1 MRSRLPFLLLAVLF
15 FSVCSWSSCYSQRNG
30 IVVNP
35 PVTGACVY
43 DQNWNDS
50 YFFDL
55 YESVCSSVYNT
66 GNGYYYTSLAKNI
79 ISNATS
85 DGCSYRWIRPK
96 VSSCSYNVVCTTLC
110 EADSVSYYQ
119 ACLDS
124 GGTWRNCEC
133 VSAPPAPDTTWH
145 CQNSGGE
152 ESGGIGGS
160 PRVSLLFRCVDGSCT
175 QTARL
180 SGWCQDWGFC
190 PEGVTDC
197 DVPCSGSSCPPCG
210 RSGGSF
216 TTSSRCY
223 YQCADGKQLSC
234 TPTSTQYV
242 AGAIYAGSCPDSPP
256 DNCRPRSSSSAA
268 SSGSSSP
275 SSSPS
280 SGGSSSP
287 FVPPP
292 TSATS
297 SPSGDEDWEYDYS
310 LVLQAIHDTLHA
322 ANVQRDFLIQI
333 NNSAKIDLDNISE
346 YSTYNYNELHRINTA
361 TNSMNSTLSDL
372 SQNGFS
378 LVSETSQDISV
389 ARDLLDEINR
399 YLRSDS
405 LLSPRPSD
413 TTYNPLLR
421 DIKDA
426 LDSASF
432 RPSVDTSIFARDSV
446 FAKWW
451 ANYYSDSASSRG
463 LVGKALNAITQN
475 LSVADSSKK
484 SDCGGF
490 YSCMRVYKNMDYCS
504 NAWGVGSSDCV
515 ESGTPFDGM
524 WNVEAGILETVW
536 NGIFGDDTTTLSTLP
551 PDTNYTPS
559 PAADSAKRS
568 LLETVSAL
576 FSSDSTTAILN
587 KVQAMKDSAEKR
599 ANDTT
604 KIQPDSLWL
613 DSAEAAHYV
622 SNFLLPSGT
631 GSDCFVCSANLGT
644 FGGLAKQDLQIVI
657 DFSNFGGFNWCA
669 LIRAVVKIATLV
681 VCISLTLG
689 SWAAAFGYNP
699 KNDA

>member
-1 MRSRLPFLLLAVLF
+1 MRSRLVFLFFLFALAVYG
-15 FSVCSWSSCYSQRNG
+15 W
-30 IVVNP
+30 
-35 PVTGACVY
+35 GACVSG
-43 DQNWNDS
+43 S
-50 YFFDL
+50 YMLDGGSVSVPRECITVNPWEYKLKSFCGHTVATPLSSGGSYYFDC
-55 YESVCSSVYNT
+55 SVARVHYCGGGDEYNC
-66 GNGYYYTSLAKNI
+66 
-79 ISNATS
+79 ISNSGSNLGVNSNVMCGGNICGSLPITVLCTQKCDSPSS
-85 DGCSYRWIRPK
+85 D
-96 VSSCSYNVVCTTLC
+96 
-110 EADSVSYYQ
+110 
-119 ACLDS
+119 
-124 GGTWRNCEC
+124 
-133 VSAPPAPDTTWH
+133 PDTTWH
-145 CQNSGGE
+145 CQNSGGP
-152 ESGGIGGS
+152 ESGGIGGAPS
-160 PRVSLLFRCVDGSCT
+160 VALLFRCVDGVCT
-175 QTARL
+175 QTSRIAG
-180 SGWCQDWGFC
+180 SCQDWGFC
-190 PEGVTDC
+190 PDGVSDC
-197 DVPCSGSSCPPCG
+197 DVNCEGSSCPPCA
-210 RSGGSF
+210 RSGSGL
-216 TTSSRCY
+216 TSSTKCY
-223 YQCADGKQLSC
+223 YACADGKQLAC

-242 AGAIYAGSCPDSPP
+242 AGAIYAGTCPPNPP
-256 DNCRPRSSSSAA
+256 ASCRPSSSS
-268 SSGSSSP
+268 SGASSSP
-275 SSSPS
+275 SSGGSSSPS

-292 TSATS
+292 TSASS
-297 SPSGDEDWEYDYS
+297 SPSGGDDWEYDYS
-310 LVLQAIHDTLHA
+310 PVLAAIHDTLHH
-322 ANVQRDFLIQI
+322 ANTQRDFLLELQNAANFSL
-333 NNSAKIDLDNISE
+333 NNIDN
-346 YSTYNYNELHRINTA
+346 YTTYNYNELNSVNSKLSTSNTL
-361 TNSMNSTLSDL
+361 LSE
-372 SQNGFS
+372 GFS
-378 LVSETSQDISV
+378 LVSETGQDISA

-399 YLRSDS
+399 YLHSDS
-405 LLSPRPSD
+405 MLSPRPSD

-432 RPSVDTSIFARDSV
+432 RPSVDTSIFVRDSV

-463 LVGKALNAITQN
+463 LVGKALNAVTQN
-475 LSVADSSKK
+475 LSVADSTKK

-490 YSCMRVYKNMDYCS
+490 YGCMRVYKNMGYCS

-536 NGIFGDDTTTLSTLP
+536 DGIFGDDTTTLSTLP
-551 PDTNYTPS
+551 VDTDYVAP

-568 LLETVSAL
+568 LLETISAL
-576 FSSDSTTAILN
+576 FSRDSTAAILN

-604 KIQPDSLWL
+604 KIQPDSLYL
-613 DSAEAAHYV
+613 DSSEAAHYV

-631 GSDCFVCSANLGT
+631 GTDCFVCSANLGT

>member
-1 MRSRLPFLLLAVLF
+1 MRSRLLFLLLAVLF
-15 FSVCSWSSCYSQRNG
+15 LSVSGW
-30 IVVNP
+30 
-35 PVTGACVY
+35 GACQSVSGDFGY
-43 DQNWNDS
+43 HGACGPGSIDNVLHCQNPYTTDVCGRSCTFYPNYSLGYCTGVTVTASDCNS
-50 YFFDL
+50 YSWLGHF
-55 YESVCSSVYNT
+55 S
-66 GNGYYYTSLAKNI
+66 G
-79 ISNATS
+79 
-85 DGCSYRWIRPK
+85 IR
-96 VSSCSYNVVCTTLC
+96 CDTQC
-110 EADSVSYYQ
+110 EADSL
-119 ACLDS
+119 ACVTDGKSWDS
-124 GGTWRNCEC
+124 QNCAC
-133 VSAPPAPDTTWH
+133 ASAPPVPDTTWH

-242 AGAIYAGSCPDSPP
+242 AGAIYAGSCPDVPP

-292 TSATS
+292 TSAAS

-346 YSTYNYNELHRINTA
+346 YSTYNYNELHRISTA
-361 TNSMNSTLSDL
+361 SNSINSTLSDL

-378 LVSETSQDISV
+378 LVSETAQDISA

-405 LLSPRPSD
+405 LLKNMPLD

-421 DIKDA
+421 DIRDGI
-426 LDSASF
+426 DSASF
-432 RPSVDTSIFARDSV
+432 RPSVDSSIFARDSV

-463 LVGKALNAITQN
+463 LVGKALNTITKS
-475 LSVADSSKK
+475 LGVDSTKK
-484 SDCGGF
+484 DDCAGL
-490 YSCMRVYKNMDYCS
+490 YSCMRVYKDFEYCKR
-504 NAWGVGSSDCV
+504 AWGDFDCIDG
-515 ESGTPFDGM
+515 GTPFDGM

-536 NGIFGDDTTTLSTLP
+536 NGIFGYDTTTLSTLP
-551 PDTNYTPS
+551 VDTNYTPP
-559 PAADSAKRS
+559 PAADSLKRS
-568 LLETVSAL
+568 LLETISAL

-613 DSAEAAHYV
+613 DSADAALYV
-622 SNFLLPSGT
+622 SNLLFPSGT
-631 GSDCFVCSANLGT
+631 GTDCFVCSANLGT
-644 FGGLAKQDLQIVI
+644 FGGLAKQDLQITI

-669 LIRAVVKIATLV
+669 LIRAVVKIATFV
-681 VCISLTLG
+681 VCVSLTLG

-699 KNDA
+699 KNDS

>member
-1 MRSRLPFLLLAVLF
+1 MRSRLVFLFFLFALAVYG
-15 FSVCSWSSCYSQRNG
+15 W
-30 IVVNP
+30 
-35 PVTGACVY
+35 GACVSG
-43 DQNWNDS
+43 S
-50 YFFDL
+50 YMLDGGSVSVPRECITVNPWEYKLKSFCGHTVATPLSSGGSYYFDC
-55 YESVCSSVYNT
+55 SVARVHYCGGGDEYNC
-66 GNGYYYTSLAKNI
+66 
-79 ISNATS
+79 ISNSGSNLGVNSNVMCGGNICGSLPITVLCTQKCDSPSS
-85 DGCSYRWIRPK
+85 D
-96 VSSCSYNVVCTTLC
+96 
-110 EADSVSYYQ
+110 
-119 ACLDS
+119 
-124 GGTWRNCEC
+124 
-133 VSAPPAPDTTWH
+133 PDTTWH

-234 TPTSTQYV
+234 IPTSTQYV
-242 AGAIYAGSCPDSPP
+242 AGAIYAGSCPDNPP

-297 SPSGDEDWEYDYS
+297 SPSGDDDWEYDYS

-322 ANVQRDFLIQI
+322 ANVQRDFLLEI
-333 NNSAKIDLDNISE
+333 NNSAKIDLDNISD
-346 YSTYNYNELHRINTA
+346 YSTYNYNELHGINTA
-361 TNSMNSTLSDL
+361 TNSINSTLSDL

-378 LVSETSQDISV
+378 LVSETSQDISA
-389 ARDLLDEINR
+389 ARVLLDEINR

-421 DIKDA
+421 DIKGA

-432 RPSVDTSIFARDSV
+432 RPSVDTSIFVRDSA

-463 LVGKALNAITQN
+463 LVGKALNTITKS
-475 LSVADSSKK
+475 LGVDSTKKAD
-484 SDCGGF
+484 CAGL
-490 YSCMRVYKNMDYCS
+490 YSCMRVYKDFEYCKR
-504 NAWGVGSSDCV
+504 AWGEFDCLDG
-515 ESGTPFDGM
+515 GTPFDGM
-524 WNVEAGILETVW
+524 WNLEAGILETVW

-551 PDTNYTPS
+551 VDTNYTPP
-559 PAADSAKRS
+559 PAADSAKNS
-568 LLETVSAL
+568 LLSAISGL
-576 FSSDSTTAILN
+576 LSRDSTIAILN

-599 ANDTT
+599 VNDTT
-604 KIQPDSLWL
+604 KIQPDSLYL
-613 DSAEAAHYV
+613 DSSEVAHYV

-631 GSDCFVCSANLGT
+631 GTDCFVCSANLGT
-644 FGGLAKQDLQIVI
+644 FGGLAKQDLQITI